1 MYANTFTDRQTMVWA
16 IDLDDRSF
24 LAALSYVSTE
34 EKEDVLL
41 ELDLNIQDFGTNRN
55 FVPRGS
61 KDNGQREDYR
71 SVGNRAGSSRS
82 STRLWNEESSQGVS
96 EPVLTCHFER
106 SSKNLYHRCDHRR
119 VCWSRVRRWVK
130 DQSHNK
136 EPKNSISRTEILLQ

>member
-1 MYANTFTDRQTMVWA
+1 MVWA
-16 IDLDDRSF
+16 IDLDDRSV

-82 STRLWNEESSQGVS
+82 STRL
-96 EPVLTCHFER
+96 
-106 SSKNLYHRCDHRR
+106 
-119 VCWSRVRRWVK
+119 
-130 DQSHNK
+130 
-136 EPKNSISRTEILLQ
+136 